1 MYYMFVMYI
10 CTMHN
15 EENLRFMHWQSGYI
29 EHPLI
34 FVWLSLLHVK
44 PSLVLSC
51 TIVCLPYAAVVFWK
65 YLAEY
70 SCLQNSSKPKNSE
83 QNFLGVHMLL
93 KHTYTGVC
101 MRAYACVCVHW
112 THGTRY
118 IYIIIH
124 RSISEKFCCS
134 TH

>member
-1 MYYMFVMYI
+1 MFVMYT

-29 EHPLI
+29 QRPLI

-51 TIVCLPYAAVVFWK
+51 TIVCLPYVAVVFWK

-101 MRAYACVCVHW
+101 MRAYACTGHMAHD
-112 THGTRY
+112 TY
-118 IYIIIH
+118 I
-124 RSISEKFCCS
+124 
-134 TH
+134 